1 MLLESH
7 GTADRR
13 VVATAFLGLLRRLAA
28 RNPLLLA
35 VDDLQWV
42 DADSALLLGFAAR
55 RLGSEPIGFLLVRR
69 SEGAEP
75 QLELGE
81 SVQRVEITP
90 LSLGALGRV
99 IHRRTGAPLSRPLL
113 RRIHE
118 ISGGNPFFAL
128 ELASVA
134 DDVAS
139 THDIALP
146 TSLAALVEA
155 RLRRLPRE
163 TRAALAELAALPERV
178 SGDPDP
184 DAIAPALDGDVVKLT
199 REGVEFTH
207 PLLRAAAY
215 GQLMPARRR
224 QLHQRLAETVG
235 DVEQRAHHLARAT
248 HRPDEAVAAAI
259 EEGAERAK
267 ARGAPAVA
275 AELLDRAI
283 ELTEAE
289 ELRVRRVL
297 GATTWKAEAGEMDG
311 ARAALEAQLADLAP
325 GQLRAEVLATLID
338 DIGVEVGPAVALAEE
353 GLAQPG
359 IDTATRARLLLVLSD
374 TVFLQNDIRRSAEH
388 AREALAI
395 AETADDEALLAR
407 ATSWNGQLV
416 NLTASGD
423 PTGFFDRAR
432 RLEQRRP
439 GIDPWHSAGH
449 WQGVSLMWADRVS
462 EARALLEEQYERS
475 VELGNE
481 AARAG
486 LCFHLTQLECRAGNY
501 SRASRYAREGHDLAG
516 LSGNA
521 QLEGILLNARAL
533 VAAHEGDAPTARG
546 LADEALT
553 TTGDAGDAFFVMH
566 HRVVLGLIEA
576 SEPDYAAAW
585 RRLEGL
591 PELVEEIGVREPGV
605 FPFQGD
611 AVDALVGLGELD
623 GALRL
628 IEAIELQGRELD
640 RPRMLAIAAR
650 GRGILHAAAGEAHE
664 AASAF
669 ASAVAEHRRL
679 ELPLERARTLL
690 AQGVAL
696 RRARQK
702 RAARESLD
710 EATAVFDTL
719 GARAWAQRARSES
732 ARVGGRA
739 PSSAELTPTERRV
752 AELAAAGKANKEIAA
767 ELHVTVRT
775 VETHLTKIYAKLG
788 IRRRGELAQR
798 ISA

>member
-1 MLLESH
+1 MTVAETIIGREEELERITRCLGSLPCVVLLEGEPGIGKTTLWRAASDARARELLVLRATPSEAESQLAFSAAADLLAPVADDEALEDLPVVQRRALDAAVLLESH

-99 IHRRTGAPLSRPLL
+99 IHTRTGAPLSRPLL

-215 GQLMPARRR
+215 GQLTPARRR

-297 GATTWKAEAGEMDG
+297 DATTWKAEAGEMDA

-325 GQLRAEVLATLID
+325 GQLRAEVLATLTD

-388 AREALAI
+388 AREALAL
-395 AETADDEALLAR
+395 AETTDNGGLLAR

-449 WQGVSLMWADRVS
+449 WQGLSLMWADRVS

-486 LCFHLTQLECRAGNY
+486 LCFHLTQLECRAGQLP
-501 SRASRYAREGHDLAG
+501 AREPLCP
-516 LSGNA
+516 
-521 QLEGILLNARAL
+521 R
-533 VAAHEGDAPTARG
+533 
-546 LADEALT
+546 
-553 TTGDAGDAFFVMH
+553 
-566 HRVVLGLIEA
+566 
-576 SEPDYAAAW
+576 
-585 RRLEGL
+585 
-591 PELVEEIGVREPGV
+591 
-605 FPFQGD
+605 
-611 AVDALVGLGELD
+611 
-623 GALRL
+623 
-628 IEAIELQGRELD
+628 
-640 RPRMLAIAAR
+640 RPRAGRPQRQRPAR
-650 GRGILHAAAGEAHE
+650 RH
-664 AASAF
+664 
-669 ASAVAEHRRL
+669 
-679 ELPLERARTLL
+679 PP
-690 AQGVAL
+690 
-696 RRARQK
+696 
-702 RAARESLD
+702 
-710 EATAVFDTL
+710 
-719 GARAWAQRARSES
+719 QRAR
-732 ARVGGRA
+732 A
-739 PSSAELTPTERRV
+739 
-752 AELAAAGKANKEIAA
+752 
-767 ELHVTVRT
+767 
-775 VETHLTKIYAKLG
+775 
-788 IRRRGELAQR
+788 RRGTR
-798 ISA
+798 R